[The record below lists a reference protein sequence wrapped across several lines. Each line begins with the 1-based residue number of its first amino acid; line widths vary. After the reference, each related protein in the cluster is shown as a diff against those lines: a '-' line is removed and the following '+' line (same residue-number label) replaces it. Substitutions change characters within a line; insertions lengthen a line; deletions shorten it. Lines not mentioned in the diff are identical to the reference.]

1 MYITIKSDICITYSL
16 LKISQTFH
24 KKMKRFPS
32 IFLITLSLLISISC
46 SNKKTY
52 SELLDEQDATI
63 QAYIQRNSFN
73 VIKIT
78 TDTLPANALKG
89 EKDYYLMPS
98 GLYFHIVTEGD
109 KSVKVASR
117 TKVAL
122 RYRPYTL
129 TSPADTLANNSNT
142 IASTDPF
149 TVTYGE
155 TSTFSVV
162 GIHQAIGLMRYSGSE
177 AKVIVPASLNTGTY
191 SDQVIP
197 VAYDLKIKIVK

>member
-1 MYITIKSDICITYSL
+1 MKRIHIISL
-16 LKISQTFH
+16 LFLSL
-24 KKMKRFPS
+24 
-32 IFLITLSLLISISC
+32 IFLYSC

-63 QAYIQRNSFN
+63 QAFIQRNNIN

-89 EKDYYLMPS
+89 EKDYYHMPS

-109 KSVKVASR
+109 KSVKVAAR

-129 TSPADTLANNSNT
+129 TIPADTSSNNWNT
-142 IASTDPF
+142 IASSDPF
-149 TVTYGE
+149 IITYGE
-155 TSTFSVV
+155 TSSFSVV
-162 GIHQAIGLMRYSGSE
+162 GIHQAIGLMRYSDSE
-177 AKVIVPASLNTGTY
+177 AKVIVPSSLNTGTY